1 MRWGWIS
8 GLAMAVGLSGT
19 AQASEI
25 PPAYHVAAASQGV
38 PAEVLYAIAMTE
50 SKMSLG
56 EAIRPWPWTL
66 NVGGKGYRY
75 DSRDEAC
82 QALRRF
88 LQDTRVVDVGI
99 AQMNVRWQTVFHAGG
114 RFQNPCDGLNPYANL
129 EEAAAVLQ
137 AQYQIA
143 GDWVQAAGRY
153 HRPAGGAPAAR
164 YRRKVAEELAKLEG
178 GQDLSPALAATSTA
192 TSASAASTSTAS
204 ALGTAAATL
213 TPDPDPDLVWRD
225 PAPAEVTWVTP
236 SMPDWHTQA
245 QLEVAAR

>member
-8 GLAMAVGLSGT
+8 GLVMTVSLSGT

-88 LQDTRVVDVGI
+88 LQNTRVIDVGI

-137 AQYQIA
+137 EQYQVA

-164 YRRKVAEELAKLEG
+164 YRRKVAKELAKLDG
-178 GQDLSPALAATSTA
+178 GEDPSPALAAASTA
-192 TSASAASTSTAS
+192 ASASPTATTSTAS
-204 ALGTAAATL
+204 ALGTASSA
-213 TPDPDPDLVWRD
+213 PEPDPDLVWRD

>member
-8 GLAMAVGLSGT
+8 GLVMTVSLSGT

-88 LQDTRVVDVGI
+88 LQNTRVIDVGI

-137 AQYQIA
+137 EQYQVA

-164 YRRKVAEELAKLEG
+164 YRHKVAKELAKLDGEK
-178 GQDLSPALAATSTA
+178 DPSPALAAASTA
-192 TSASAASTSTAS
+192 ASASPTATTSTAS
-204 ALGTAAATL
+204 ALGPAPSA
-213 TPDPDPDLVWRD
+213 PEPDPDLVWRD